1 MALCSSCGN
10 DIFGGKVCYKC
21 GTRVGGFVGNSPQGD
36 GANQQSQQ
44 MPPAQQN
51 AGTPPQYQPP
61 IYQQYPAAQGQ
72 MAQNQGLP
80 KSMGFSEAI
89 KYCFSNYANFK
100 GRAKR
105 SEYWFFVLFCFIVY
119 LVAFMLSPD
128 LYAVALLA
136 LIVPTFSAAVRRL
149 HDKGRSGWSLLWSFV
164 PFGSL
169 VILVWL
175 ASEGQPGIN
184 KYG

>member
-21 GTRVGGFVGNSPQGD
+21 GTRVGGFVGSSPGGD
-36 GANQQSQQ
+36 VGNQQQ
-44 MPPAQQN
+44 MPSPTQLQPQQQFQAPAQQ
-51 AGTPPQYQPP
+51 QYQASS
-61 IYQQYPAAQGQ
+61 QQFNQGQ
-72 MAQNQGLP
+72 GMP
-80 KSMGFSEAI
+80 RSMGFSEAI

-105 SEYWFFVLFCFIVY
+105 SEYWYFVLFGFIVY
-119 LVAFMLSPD
+119 AISIVLFPV
-128 LYAVALLA
+128 LYAIAFLA
-136 LIVPTFSAAVRRL
+136 LVIPTLAAAVRRL
-149 HDKGRSGWSLLWSFV
+149 HDGGRSGWSLLWSIV

-175 ASEGQPGIN
+175 ASEGKPGIN
-184 KYG
+184 KYN